1 MQTFFSSDKSEYL
14 SIRGRTARLG
24 KKGSYRMILN
34 KKELED
40 DFGFGERFKDEYN
53 QKVNV
58 HKYLK
63 LLRETSL
70 NNKYQYVA
78 ETLLMNS
85 KFH

>member
-40 DFGFGERFKDEYN
+40 DFGFGERFKD
-53 QKVNV
+53 
-58 HKYLK
+58 
-63 LLRETSL
+63 
-70 NNKYQYVA
+70 
-78 ETLLMNS
+78 
-85 KFH
+85 